1 MTTQN
6 DDGKGKPTST
16 QPGSGQQSQSGSQG
30 NQQQQQDPTQR
41 LATALANIRR
51 AQNYVELNAPAQGDM
66 INMLRQAGDLVWGE
80 IERIQQVRQ
89 QQQQQ
94 QQQQ

>member
-1 MTTQN
+1 MTE
-6 DDGKGKPTST
+6 
-16 QPGSGQQSQSGSQG
+16 G
-30 NQQQQQDPTQR
+30 NQQQQQQQDPVQR
-41 LATALANIRR
+41 LATALAHIRR

-66 INMLRQAGDLVWGE
+66 INMLREAGDLVWGE
-80 IERIQQVRQ
+80 IQRIQQVRQ

>member
-1 MTTQN
+1 MAE
-6 DDGKGKPTST
+6 
-16 QPGSGQQSQSGSQG
+16 G
-30 NQQQQQDPTQR
+30 NQQQQQQDPVQR
-41 LATALANIRR
+41 LATALAHIRR
-51 AQNYVELNAPAQGDM
+51 VQNYIELNAPAQGDM
-66 INMLRQAGDLVWGE
+66 INMMRQAGDLVWGE

>member
-1 MTTQN
+1 MA
-6 DDGKGKPTST
+6 
-16 QPGSGQQSQSGSQG
+16 QG
-30 NQQQQQDPTQR
+30 NQQQQQQDPVQR
-41 LATALANIRR
+41 LATALAHIRR
-51 AQNYVELNAPAQGDM
+51 AQNYIELNAPAQGDM
-66 INMLRQAGDLVWGE
+66 ITMLRQAGDLVWGE